1 MSLLKDIKSSIISE
15 DINDYVSRVLTDN
28 INKKNFDIP
37 DYLYVTDIINPVY
50 SYYSRKYPEI
60 ETPEKIFERMK
71 NGEETHFI
79 ARQWFEKI
87 DGFSGSEI
95 VLNGSNINVNIIGRS
110 DFMVYD
116 SIIEFKTKNNDN
128 VSIDNLFNVYLSDL
142 EQLLFYS
149 VINKNF
155 DKNNYLVFY
164 VNEKFYVYKV
174 NINDSEVIKN
184 EILYR
189 ISSIKRSL
197 LNNDITSMPRCS
209 YYLYGCKF
217 KENNICS
224 CNKLNNKD
232 SSWIKDSI
240 KIEEDTEFENE
251 LYNIY
256 KNNENNIDLRFY
268 DLIYPRKYYH
278 KMMKDE
284 IILENNNNNSSFD
297 YEKNNIK
304 FFILDIINS
313 SILDVNGYERAEK
326 NKENKIN
333 LYGDDK
339 YIIKNIY
346 DENSIIPFI
355 LKINNS
361 KFIGKIPETYYS
373 ELAITCAR
381 RNIDNGIVIVVYPKL
396 GNKIVVHDIKFD
408 INKIIGLCNQKIND
422 ISDALKN
429 KNPEMLDLCPEF
441 TINSCPYKN
450 CSCKMEIIKRT

>member
-1 MSLLKDIKSSIISE
+1 MSLLKDIKSSITSE
-15 DINDYVSRVLTDN
+15 SINDYITKILTDN
-28 INKKNFDIP
+28 INKKSFDIP

-60 ETPEKIFERMK
+60 ETPEKIFDRMK

-87 DGFSGSEI
+87 DGFSGSEV
-95 VLNGSNINVNIIGRS
+95 VLNGSNIDINIIGRS

-116 SIIEFKTKNNDN
+116 SIIEFKTKNTDN
-128 VSIDNLFNVYLSDL
+128 VSIDNLFDIYLSDL

-149 VINKNF
+149 IINKNF
-155 DKNNYLVFY
+155 DKNNYLIFY
-164 VNEKFYVYKV
+164 VDEKFYVYRI
-174 NINDSEVIKN
+174 NIVDQDTIKN

-189 ISSIKRSL
+189 ISLIKRSL
-197 LNNDITSMPRCS
+197 INNDTALLPRCS

-217 KENNICS
+217 KENNICT
-224 CNKLNNKD
+224 CNKLSAKNA
-232 SSWIKDSI
+232 SWIKNSI
-240 KIEEDTEFENE
+240 KIEEDKEFENK
-251 LYNIY
+251 LYSIY
-256 KNNENNIDLRFY
+256 KNGENNIDLRFY

-278 KMMKDE
+278 KMMRDE
-284 IILENNNNNSSFD
+284 ITIENSKPSFD

-313 SILDVNGYERAEK
+313 SILGVNGYERAEK
-326 NKENKIN
+326 NKENKIE

-346 DENSIIPFI
+346 DENSITPFL

-361 KFIGKIPETYYS
+361 KFTGKIPETYYS
-373 ELAITCAR
+373 ELAVTCAR
-381 RNIDNGIVIVVYPKL
+381 RNTGNGIIIVVYPRL
-396 GNKIVVHDIKFD
+396 DNKIVVHDINFD
-408 INKIIGLCNQKIND
+408 INKIINLCNQKIND
-422 ISDALKN
+422 INYALEN
-429 KNPEMLDLCPEF
+429 KNPEILDLCPEF

-450 CSCKMEIIKRT
+450 CSCKMEIIKRS

>member
-1 MSLLKDIKSSIISE
+1 MSLIQDIKSSIISE
-15 DINDYVSRVLTDN
+15 EINNYISKILNDN
-28 INKKNFDIP
+28 INKKSFDIP
-37 DYLYVTDIINPVY
+37 DYLYVTDLINPVY

-87 DGFSGSEI
+87 NGFSGSEV
-95 VLNGSNINVNIIGRS
+95 VLNGSNININVIGRS
-110 DFMVYD
+110 DFMLYD
-116 SIIEFKTKNNDN
+116 SIIEFKTKNTDN
-128 VSIDNLFNVYLSDL
+128 VSMDNLFDIYLSDL

-149 VINKNF
+149 IINKNF
-155 DKNNYLVFY
+155 DKNNYLVFF
-164 VNEKFYVYKV
+164 VDEKFYVYKI
-174 NINDSEVIKN
+174 NIIDPEAIKN

-189 ISSIKRSL
+189 ISTIKRSL
-197 LNNDITSMPRCS
+197 INNDVTPLPRCS

-224 CNKLNNKD
+224 CNKLMEKD
-232 SSWIKDSI
+232 SLWIKKSI
-240 KIEEDTEFENE
+240 KIEEDNKFENE
-251 LYNIY
+251 LYYIY
-256 KNNENNIDLRFY
+256 KNNGNTIDLRFY

-278 KMMKDE
+278 KMMRDE
-284 IILENNNNNSSFD
+284 IIENNNSTFN

-304 FFILDIINS
+304 FYILDIINS
-313 SILDVNGYERAEK
+313 SILSTNGYERAEK

-339 YIIKNIY
+339 YIVKNIY
-346 DENSIIPFI
+346 DENSITPFI

-361 KFIGKIPETYYS
+361 KFINKMPETYYS

-381 RNIDNGIVIVVYPKL
+381 RNINNGIIIVVYPKL
-396 GNKIVVHDIKFD
+396 NNKIMVYDIKFD
-408 INKIIGLCNQKIND
+408 INRIINICNEKIND
-422 ISDALKN
+422 INYALKN
-429 KNPEMLDLCPEF
+429 KDPHNLDLCPEF

-450 CSCKMEIIKRT
+450 CSCKLEIIKR